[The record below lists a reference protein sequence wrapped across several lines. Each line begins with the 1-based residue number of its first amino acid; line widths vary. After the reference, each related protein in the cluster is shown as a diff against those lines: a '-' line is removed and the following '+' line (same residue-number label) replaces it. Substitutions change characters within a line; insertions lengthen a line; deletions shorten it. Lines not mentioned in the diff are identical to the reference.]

1 MDVARQFERI
11 DGVLGEL
18 ELAQQAL
25 AQQAAASGLLAGQ
38 RTMEVRSPRRPYTFT
53 PALHSR

>member
-38 RTMEVRSPRRPYTFT
+38 RTMEVRSPRRP
-53 PALHSR
+53 PVGPS